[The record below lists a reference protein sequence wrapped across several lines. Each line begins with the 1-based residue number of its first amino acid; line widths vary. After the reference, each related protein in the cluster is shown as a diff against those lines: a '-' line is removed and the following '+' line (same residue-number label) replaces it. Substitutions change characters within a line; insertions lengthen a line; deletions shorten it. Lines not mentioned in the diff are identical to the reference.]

1 MTAAQIALAPSA
13 FNLKCLAPSDRC
25 WPLTLALSPRGRGD
39 WSMDGAQAPR
49 GHEHEG
55 VGGDHEAAEE
65 HGESR
70 VHRGGEGAREEA
82 TEREEI
88 PAERVEAHHTAAEMI
103 RHVLLQVGANL

>member
-13 FNLKCLAPSDRC
+13 FNLKCLVLLLQTDAAPSDRC
-25 WPLTLALSPRGRGD
+25 CPLTLALSPVERGD
-39 WSMDGAQAPR
+39 WSMDAAQAPR

-70 VHRGGEGAREEA
+70 VHRGGEGPSEEP
-82 TEREEI
+82 TQRKEI
-88 PAERVEAHHTAAEMI
+88 PAERVE
-103 RHVLLQVGANL
+103 